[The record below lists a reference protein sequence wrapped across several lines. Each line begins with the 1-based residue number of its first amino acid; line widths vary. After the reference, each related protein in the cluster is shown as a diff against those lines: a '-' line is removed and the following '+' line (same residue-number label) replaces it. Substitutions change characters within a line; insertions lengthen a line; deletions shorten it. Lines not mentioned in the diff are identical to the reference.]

1 MDGQA
6 RNQDAAGN
14 TTSIGG
20 KTFAYNDANRMSAVK
35 QGDAVVE
42 SYGYNHRGERVLRAP
57 ASGDA
62 QVTVYDEA
70 GQWVGNY
77 SATAQAQQ
85 QAIWLDNYPVALIQ
99 TPASGVPELAYIQ
112 PDHLGTPRVVID
124 PVRDV
129 AIWEWSN
136 KSEVFGDQAPANDPD
151 GDGVVFDLALRF
163 PGQQATDASG
173 LFYNYQRE
181 YDPAVGRYSQSDPIS
196 LDGGISTFAYVT
208 GRPTS
213 LSDTFG
219 LQSSITRAIPIP
231 PPGFSDGNAD
241 SQNWNPDMPNYGG
254 SSGGSSLYPHA
265 DYSPIGIFT
274 SSAMLL
280 SGLINQPLL
289 QFSKKKSD
297 RGGKPDGCP
306 SNTRGIDEVKGKYGL
321 SSDDVHKIKKS
332 VGAGPPD
339 WTGIDS
345 DGNIWTHGEG
355 GMAEDHGRYDE
366 HLPSGRGRGR

>member
-20 KTFAYNDANRMSAVK
+20 KAFAYNDANRMSAVK
-35 QGDAVVE
+35 QGAAVVE

-77 SATAQAQQ
+77 SSTGQAQQ

-99 TPASGVPELAYIQ
+99 TPATGVPELAYIQ

-129 AIWEWSN
+129 ALWEWSN

-151 GDGVVFDLALRF
+151 GDGVAFDPALRF

-181 YDPAVGRYSQSDPIS
+181 YEPGVGRYSQSDPIG
-196 LDGGISTFAYVT
+196 LEGGINSYAYAKSNAS
-208 GRPTS
+208 S
-213 LSDTFG
+213 LIDPHG
-219 LQSSITRAIPIP
+219 LQSSIIRTIGPP
-231 PPGFSDGNAD
+231 PPGYYGGEDGAH
-241 SQNWNPDMPNYGG
+241 QQYNPDLPNYGKG
-254 SSGGSSLYPHA
+254 ESPGLYIYPERISGELLA
-265 DYSPIGIFT
+265 NAL
-274 SSAMLL
+274 AMMSKARLDL
-280 SGLINQPLL
+280 VFPWLMMNQGKDGAACPTPGQRGLPGNAEPNTWSDHPTGKQSRYYGDDGRPKFDI
-289 QFSKKKSD
+289 D
-297 RGGKPDGCP
+297 RG
-306 SNTRGIDEVKGKYGL
+306 
-321 SSDDVHKIKKS
+321 H
-332 VGAGPPD
+332 
-339 WTGIDS
+339 
-345 DGNIWTHGEG
+345 
-355 GMAEDHGRYDE
+355 DHGQGNPHVHE
-366 HLPSGRGRGR
+366 WESGVRKPGVPVSDWPKR